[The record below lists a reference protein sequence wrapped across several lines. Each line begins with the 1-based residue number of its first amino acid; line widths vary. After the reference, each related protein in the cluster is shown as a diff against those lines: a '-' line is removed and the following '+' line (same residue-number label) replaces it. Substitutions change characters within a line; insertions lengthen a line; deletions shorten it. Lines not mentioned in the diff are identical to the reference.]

1 MYKPKLRERLA
12 YAFDSSLAGGPVVLI
27 AWLALV
33 SLVVIVAL
41 SALVWLTGIAPSAD
55 SGTSPGFVAI
65 AWMALMR
72 TLDAGT
78 MGGDQGSWSYLLA
91 MLAVTFAGIFVIS
104 TFIGTLTSAID
115 EKLAALRKG
124 RSRVL
129 ESGHTVILG
138 WSPRVFSIVQELI
151 VANESRRGA
160 AVVVLGDLDK
170 VEMEDALRERIPE
183 RKGTKVICRSGLASD
198 MAALEIVNIQGS
210 KSVMILP
217 EQGPEA
223 DLGTIKTLLAITNS
237 PSRRSEPYH
246 IVAEMREAQNFEVAK
261 LVGRDEVELVLVPDL
276 LARVTV
282 QTCRQPGLSV
292 VYQELLDFGGDEI
305 YFAADPRLVGQQ
317 LGEVL
322 NRYEASAVIGVCAA
336 DGTSR
341 LLPPL
346 DTVLLAGDQIIAI
359 SADDDTVVLK
369 GSAPS
374 LDEGAIVAGAVRA
387 ARPEHTLVLGWNSK
401 VPLLLRELEAY
412 VAPGSEVRIVADFP
426 GGVDEA
432 RDLCPSTTKQRV
444 SLFTGDPT
452 QRQVLEGLELSVFDH
467 VILLSGEG
475 LEVEQA
481 DARTLMTLLHLRD
494 LREGGSQ
501 AGMPLSIVSEML
513 DVRNRALA
521 EVTRADDF
529 IVGDQLVSLLLTQIA
544 ENKKLNAVFT
554 DIFDPEGAEIY
565 LKPAADY
572 VALDREV
579 NVATLVESARRRN
592 EMLIGYRLRRH
603 SRDKDKAY
611 GIVTNPTKSSR
622 VRFAEGDSVIVL
634 AND

>member
-1 MYKPKLRERLA
+1 MHKPKLRERLA

-27 AWLALV
+27 AWLAAV
-33 SLVVIVAL
+33 SLVVIVVL
-41 SALVWLTGIAPSAD
+41 SALVWFTGIAPSGDAE
-55 SGTSPGFVAI
+55 TAPGFVTI

-78 MGGDQGSWSYLLA
+78 MGGDQGSWAYLLA

-129 ESGHTVILG
+129 ESGHTIILG
-138 WSPRVFSIVQELI
+138 WSPRVFSIIGELI

-160 AVVVLGDLDK
+160 VVVVLGNLDK
-170 VEMEDALRERIPE
+170 VEMEDALRERLPE
-183 RKGTKVICRSGLASD
+183 RKGTKVICRSGMASD

-210 KSVMILP
+210 KSVVILP
-217 EQGPEA
+217 EQGPDA
-223 DLGTIKTLLAITNS
+223 DHATIKTLLAITNS
-237 PSRRSEPYH
+237 PTRRAEPYH
-246 IVAEMREAQNFEVAK
+246 IVAEMREQKNFDVAA

-276 LARVTV
+276 LARITV

-305 YFAADPRLVGQQ
+305 YFAAEPGLVGLQ
-317 LGEVL
+317 LGDVL
-322 NRYEASAVIGVCAA
+322 NRYEESAILGIHGA
-336 DGTSR
+336 DGAIR

-346 DTVLLAGDQIIAI
+346 DTVLGTGDRIIAI
-359 SADDDTVVLK
+359 SADDDTVRL
-369 GSAPS
+369 GRSAPTV
-374 LDEGAIVAGAVRA
+374 DESAIVVAHPRPP
-387 ARPEHTLVLGWNSK
+387 RPEHTLILGWSHK

-412 VAPGSEVRIVADFP
+412 VAPGSEVRIVGDF
-426 GGVDEA
+426 GGGIEA
-432 RDLCPSTTKQRV
+432 ARACCPPTANTRV
-444 SLFTGDPT
+444 SFFGGDPT
-452 QRQVLEGLELSVFDH
+452 DRATLEGLELSVFDH
-467 VILLSGEG
+467 VILLSGED
-475 LEVEQA
+475 LESEQA

-494 LREGGSQ
+494 LREGDGQ
-501 AGMPLSIVSEML
+501 VGVPMSIVSEML

-529 IVGDQLVSLLLTQIA
+529 IVGDQLVSLLLTQIS
-544 ENKKLNAVFT
+544 ENKQLNAVFA

-579 NVATLVESARRRN
+579 NVATVVESARRRQ
-592 EMLIGYRLRRH
+592 EMLVGYRLRRH
-603 SRDKDKAY
+603 ARDKEKSY
-611 GIVTNPTKSSR
+611 GIVTNPLKSSV
-622 VRFAEGDSVIVL
+622 VRFAEGDNVIVL
-634 AND
+634 AEG